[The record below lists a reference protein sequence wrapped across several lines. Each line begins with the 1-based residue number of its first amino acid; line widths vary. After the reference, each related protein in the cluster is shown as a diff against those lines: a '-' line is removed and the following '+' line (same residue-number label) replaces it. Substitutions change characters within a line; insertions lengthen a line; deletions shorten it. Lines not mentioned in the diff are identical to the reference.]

1 MSTGIKIK
9 TSELRRNQIDWALA
23 NALKLN
29 ITKIAGVV
37 YVNREVYMPHAY
49 WEQGGPLIEELEIE
63 FSRAWDGPI
72 RLWVATAKRGPSI
85 AEESGASHLE
95 AGMRCAVSL
104 LVGDE
109 VEIPEELV

>member
-1 MSTGIKIK
+1 MKIK
-9 TSELRRNQIDWALA
+9 TSELRKTRLDWAVA
-23 NALKLN
+23 HALKLN

-37 YVNREVYMPHAY
+37 YVNREIYMPHAY

-63 FSRAWDGPI
+63 FNLFTDSTMDGPI

-85 AEESGASHLE
+85 AEESGTSHLE